1 MFSSTSPATVRSK
14 AGAILRVTSGNFL
27 EQFDFFLFGFYATYI
42 AHTFFPASS
51 EFASLMMTFAVFG
64 AGFLMRPVGAIVLG
78 AYIDK
83 VGRRKGLIV
92 TLSIM
97 AAGTFLIVLIPSYQ
111 SIGLW
116 APLLVLTGRLLQ
128 GFSAGA
134 ELGGVSVYL
143 AEIATPGRKGF
154 YTSWQ
159 SGSQQVAIM
168 VAAAM
173 GFALNALMEESA
185 IREWGWRI
193 PFLFGCL
200 IVPFIFFLRRK
211 LEETEEFS
219 ARRHHLEM
227 RQVFKTLLG
236 NWQVVVAGMLMV
248 AMTTTAFYLITVY
261 APTFG
266 KKVLMLSASDSLL
279 VTLLVAISNFI
290 WLPVGG
296 ALSDRFG
303 RKPVLIAMTLLALAS
318 SYPALTLLADAPS
331 FSMMLSVLLW
341 LSFLYGL
348 YNGAMI
354 PALTEIMPAEVRVAG
369 FSLAYSLATAIFGGF
384 TPVMSTAL
392 IEYTGDKASP
402 GYWMSFAAEVKVM
415 ISGGFKAA
423 LEKLAPEYERQTGDT
438 IVIIPGPSMGATP
451 QAIPN
456 RLARGEKADVVIMVG
471 DALAKLEK
479 TSQTQPGSRTEL
491 ADSPVGMVVK
501 KGADVPDISSEATL
515 RNALLQASSIAY
527 SDSASGRYVSQTLFK
542 KLGIEKEAAAK
553 ATMVERIPVASEV
566 AKGKYAVGFQQ
577 ARSPVTLNILT
588 RGKRC

>member
-1 MFSSTSPATVRSK
+1 MHSTTSLMSTRDRL
-14 AGAILRVTSGNFL
+14 GAILRVTSGNFL

-64 AGFLMRPVGAIVLG
+64 AGFLMRPIGAIVLG

-97 AAGTFLIVLIPSYQ
+97 ATGTFLIVLIPSYQ
-111 SIGLW
+111 TIGLW
-116 APLLVLTGRLLQ
+116 APLLVLIGRLLQ
-128 GFSAGA
+128 GFSAGV

-173 GFALNALMEESA
+173 GFALNAVLEQSA
-185 IREWGWRI
+185 ISDWGWRI

-200 IVPFIFFLRRK
+200 IVPFIFVLRRK
-211 LEETEEFS
+211 LEETQEFT
-219 ARRHHLEM
+219 ARRHHLAM
-227 RQVFKTLLG
+227 RQVFATLLA
-236 NWQVVVAGMLMV
+236 NWQVVIAGMMMV

-279 VTLLVAISNFI
+279 VTLLVAISNFF

-303 RKPVLIAMTLLALAS
+303 RRPVLIAMTLLALATAW
-318 SYPALTLLADAPS
+318 PALTMLANAPS
-331 FSMMLSVLLW
+331 FLMMLSVLLW
-341 LSFLYGL
+341 LSFIYGM

-369 FSLAYSLATAIFGGF
+369 FSLAYSLATAVFGGF
-384 TPVMSTAL
+384 TPVISTAL

-402 GYWMSFAAEVKVM
+402 GYWMSFAAVCGLLATCYLYRRSAV
-415 ISGGFKAA
+415 A
-423 LEKLAPEYERQTGDT
+423 LQT
-438 IVIIPGPSMGATP
+438 
-451 QAIPN
+451 
-456 RLARGEKADVVIMVG
+456 AR
-471 DALAKLEK
+471 
-479 TSQTQPGSRTEL
+479 
-491 ADSPVGMVVK
+491 
-501 KGADVPDISSEATL
+501 
-515 RNALLQASSIAY
+515 
-527 SDSASGRYVSQTLFK
+527 
-542 KLGIEKEAAAK
+542 
-553 ATMVERIPVASEV
+553 
-566 AKGKYAVGFQQ
+566 
-577 ARSPVTLNILT
+577 
-588 RGKRC
+588 